1 MRQIKISCREDQL
14 DFLNNYKA
22 YGFNDRSAM
31 VREALNRFRKEL
43 ELEDLKRSAEL
54 YEEIYSRDE
63 DIKKLTDMAVT
74 GWPE

>member
-1 MRQIKISCREDQL
+1 L

>member
-1 MRQIKISCREDQL
+1 
-14 DFLNNYKA
+14 
-22 YGFNDRSAM
+22 M